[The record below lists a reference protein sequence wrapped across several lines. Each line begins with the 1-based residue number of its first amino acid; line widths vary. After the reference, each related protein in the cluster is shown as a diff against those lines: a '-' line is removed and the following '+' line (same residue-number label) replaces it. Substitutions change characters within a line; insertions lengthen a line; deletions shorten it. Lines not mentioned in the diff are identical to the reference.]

1 MNRTRSI
8 AFALLVSFAPAAF
21 PTLALAQPTGGD
33 DATTKA
39 ARARF
44 QEGVEAFDKGQYEN
58 ARAAFLQAYALRKH
72 PAVLLN
78 LAQSSL
84 KSGHAIESL
93 KYFQQFLRETS
104 SPSPQQKADADKGIA
119 EARTKL
125 GRLEV
130 SAPTGAEI
138 SVDNDRAGNAPLA
151 EPVDVEPGTHTV
163 RARYADGTAEG
174 KTVGVNVGEKLPV
187 KFGPSAAGAA
197 VVPVPVPVPTPP
209 PNVPA
214 SPPPATPPPDSAA
227 PTTGNTPPPG
237 ADAGPSTKKNLLAP
251 PKTMI
256 PVYVGGAMV
265 GLGLVD
271 AVLFAIFKAD
281 AQSKADA
288 VANDIRTH
296 KSPSPPSNVCGPPV
310 KSAAFAGACSAL
322 KDNNDKVDQD
332 ALFAN
337 IGVGVAVAGAVLGVG
352 WYLLAPKKEDAAP
365 PPSAWKKLPTIAP
378 MLGSTNR
385 GLSLT
390 GEF

>member
-1 MNRTRSI
+1 MKTRSI
-8 AFALLVSFAPAAF
+8 ALALLVSFAPAAL
-21 PTLALAQPTGGD
+21 PTLAIAQPVVD

-44 QEGVEAFDKGQYEN
+44 QEGVDAFDKGQYEN

-93 KYFQQFLRETS
+93 KYFQQYLRDSTN
-104 SPSPQQKADADKGIA
+104 PTAQQKADAEKGIA

-125 GRLEV
+125 GRLEI
-130 SAPTGAEI
+130 SGPTGVEI
-138 SVDNDRAGNAPLA
+138 SVDSDRIGNAPLS
-151 EPVDVEPGTHTV
+151 EPVDVEAGTHTV

-174 KTVGVNVGEKLPV
+174 KTVGVNVGEKTAV
-187 KFGPSAAGAA
+187 KFGATAGSAA
-197 VVPVPVPVPTPP
+197 VPVPVPVPTPP
-209 PNVPA
+209 ANTPA
-214 SPPPATPPPDSAA
+214 SPPPATPAPDAVVAPAAASSA
-227 PTTGNTPPPG
+227 PPPG
-237 ADAGPSTKKNLLAP
+237 ADTPATPKKNLFAP

-256 PVYVGGAMV
+256 PVYVGGVMV
-265 GLGLVD
+265 GLGIAD
-271 AVLFAIFKAD
+271 AVLFAVFKAD
-281 AQSKADA
+281 AQTKADA
-288 VANDIRTH
+288 VAHDIRTH
-296 KSPSPPSNVCGPPV
+296 TNPSPPPNVCGPPV
-310 KSAAFAGACSAL
+310 KNNAFAGACSAL
-322 KDNNDKVDQD
+322 LDNNNKVDQD

-337 IGVGVAVAGAVLGVG
+337 IGVGVAIAGAVLGVG

-365 PPSAWKKLPTIAP
+365 PPAAWKSVPKIAP
-378 MLGSTNR
+378 MLGTTTR